1 MPNNRPVTCDH
12 TLGRGRIAAA
22 GVLSMH
28 SRHFG
33 TNWSRLFASLTL
45 SP

>member
-22 GVLSMH
+22 GVLSMLQSTFWH
-28 SRHFG
+28 Q
-33 TNWSRLFASLTL
+33 LV
-45 SP
+45 